1 MRFVCCAAHRIRS
14 RNYLS
19 MRFFFRKDQ
28 RLHREAEISPIFKE
42 GKRLFV
48 FPVKCVYRVAYES
61 TDAPRTQ
68 VLIVAAKSNL
78 KRAYLRNLAKRRM
91 REAYRLNAPMLDIP
105 QGLRVQMALLY
116 VGKNSVAPYS
126 AIEKSVKAIFSGI
139 ESHLNNNANKVEKQK
154 NAPQ

>member
-1 MRFVCCAAHRIRS
+1 MRFVCYAAHRIRG

-48 FPVKCVYRVAYES
+48 FPVKCVYRVAHES
-61 TDAPRTQ
+61 IDAPRTQ

-91 REAYRLNAPMLDIP
+91 REAYRLAKQPL
-105 QGLRVQMALLY
+105 
-116 VGKNSVAPYS
+116 
-126 AIEKSVKAIFSGI
+126 
-139 ESHLNNNANKVEKQK
+139 VEKLELTPNRTILVAFIWMSDSLFPSDAVAK
-154 NAPQ
+154 RIKRLLRILMERL